1 MGTNALRGSGIFRS
15 MRAEILA
22 ATRTKPD
29 VASGVCS
36 DKKDGRA
43 HAVEYRPGNGITYS
57 LVLTD
62 LSGMGVSRND
72 GDTIIWVK
80 NFSRSLV
87 LPAGEIS
94 LAYVQDQLRC
104 SITDAVVVAELLGWL
119 TGREGPS
126 VETFIRKA
134 CA

>member
-1 MGTNALRGSGIFRS
+1 MDTNALRGSGIFRS

-36 DKKDGRA
+36 DRKDGRA
-43 HAVEYRPGNGITYS
+43 RAVEYRPGNGTTYS

-62 LSGMGVSRND
+62 LSGMGMSRDDND
-72 GDTIIWVK
+72 TLVWVK
-80 NFSRSLV
+80 NFGRSLTLSTGAV
-87 LPAGEIS
+87 S
-94 LAYVQDQLRC
+94 LTYVQDHLRC
-104 SITDAVVVAELLGWL
+104 SIMDAVVIAELLGWL